1 MAGTDLIELTPNNRQ
16 CLIGA
21 CPSVFMTPE
30 GSYILI
36 GKKVNSERLP
46 PGRIGKDEEAVEL
59 DQDLLNQALRDFLN
73 KSLKSA
79 HTADS

>member
-21 CPSVFMTPE
+21 CPSVFMTTE

-73 KSLKSA
+73 KSLK
-79 HTADS
+79 